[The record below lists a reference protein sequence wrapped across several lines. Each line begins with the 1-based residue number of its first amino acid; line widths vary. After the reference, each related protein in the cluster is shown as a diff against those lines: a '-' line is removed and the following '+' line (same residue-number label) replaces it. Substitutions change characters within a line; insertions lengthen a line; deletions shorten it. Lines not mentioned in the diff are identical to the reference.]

1 MLDLAYMNGVSLSQC
16 FAKNP
21 NAMVN
26 EQEKKQ
32 AARSPKTNDQSPG
45 ALKPENPF
53 EFKNLTPIISVSP
66 LSPFVWL
73 KKAAADMLKRPIPSL
88 GYGVIFWLMGNGLQ
102 EVFNHA
108 VEYSL
113 TLAVVFLLMGPFL
126 ATGLYNISRQ
136 IEQGKPVSFRKTMM
150 SWQYNISAIAI
161 YVLLLTVLVLIF
173 GRASLITFALFFSSG
188 LPTIKD
194 FIQQVVS
201 MQHLDFL
208 ISYGA
213 VVLFF
218 SFIVFTISA
227 VSIPMMMDR
236 QAESMSACFTSIR
249 VMMRNPVTMILW
261 GLLILF
267 IVTAAFLSHYVTLIV
282 CGPLLGHATWHAYRA
297 TVGYP

>member
-1 MLDLAYMNGVSLSQC
+1 MNGVSLGECLIKKIS
-16 FAKNP
+16 
-21 NAMVN
+21 AMTN
-26 EQEKKQ
+26 EQEKHDKPH
-32 AARSPKTNDQSPG
+32 SPKTSEAP
-45 ALKPENPF
+45 AAAPKSENPF

-73 KKAAADMLKRPIPSL
+73 RKAAADMLKRPIPSL
-88 GYGVIFWLMGNGLQ
+88 SYGVIFWLMGNGLQ

-150 SWQYNISAIAI
+150 SWQYNMSAIAI
-161 YVLLLTVLVLIF
+161 YVLLLTILVLIF
-173 GRASLITFALFFSSG
+173 GRASLVTFALFFSSG
-188 LPTIKD
+188 LPTVKD

-208 ISYGA
+208 VSYGA

-218 SFIVFTISA
+218 SFMVFTISA

-249 VMMRNPVTMILW
+249 VMMRNPVTMTIW
-261 GLLILF
+261 GLLILL

-297 TVGYP
+297 TVGYL